1 MAPVTPVEPCLSVL
15 ASKAGWATSARTLV
29 YMEPRSLT
37 EPANVTRVTPDLPVT
52 RSVLDRVV
60 ALTTPVFVTS
70 ASGV

>member
-1 MAPVTPVEPCLSVL
+1 MAPVTPVEPYLSVL